1 MPRTSSTRTIVTSGL
16 LVALLCVS
24 VCFTIP
30 LGPVPF
36 TLQTAVI
43 ILMALLLTPGQAAA
57 ACGVYLLMG
66 AIGLPVFSGMTGG
79 FGKFLGPTG
88 GFLVSY
94 PIAVACAA
102 SARRALERRGAPQ
115 LLCDVT
121 AALAIIVI
129 ADTLGWLWF
138 MMLTQSDPLAAFLV
152 TDAPFIAID
161 CAKGVLAIAVA
172 AAIRRACGWQRV
184 LPYAHAADHETA
196 RARTARE
203 GE

>member
-1 MPRTSSTRTIVTSGL
+1 MPRPNSTRNIVTCGL

-43 ILMALLLTPGQAAA
+43 ILIALLLTPGQAASV
-57 ACGVYLLMG
+57 CGVYLLMG

-94 PIAVACAA
+94 PIAVVAA
-102 SARRALERRGAPQ
+102 SLARRALERRGMPQ
-115 LLCDVT
+115 VACDITVVLVVIT
-121 AALAIIVI
+121 I
-129 ADTLGWLWF
+129 ADLLGWLWF
-138 MMLTQSDPLAAFLV
+138 MMVTGSDPLAAFLAA
-152 TDAPFIAID
+152 DAPFIAID
-161 CAKGVLAIAVA
+161 CAKGAFAIAVA
-172 AAIRRACGWQRV
+172 AAIRKACGWQRV
-184 LPYAHAADHETA
+184 LPCCHADDHQRQGA
-196 RARTARE
+196 RAPE
-203 GE
+203 QG